1 MPRRKASQHR
11 DAGHH
16 GPDLQVSGHQ
26 MSAPGRC
33 KGHHLDMTEDPDT
46 QAADAKALVE
56 QYRKIA
62 EAAIS
67 DAETWLRQGALS
79 RAIPEAIPDAIV
91 VTDECGL
98 IVSVNAQFELM
109 FGYHRSEVIGR
120 TPEMLM
126 PESVRSRH
134 IEHRRTYSEN
144 PRVRDMSEGIKLRGL
159 RKNGIEFNLLAKLG
173 PVVIPDGIYTIVI
186 IRKARD

>member
-1 MPRRKASQHR
+1 MPE
-11 DAGHH
+11 
-16 GPDLQVSGHQ
+16 DL
-26 MSAPGRC
+26 
-33 KGHHLDMTEDPDT
+33 DT

-91 VTDECGL
+91 VADESGV

-126 PESVRSRH
+126 PEAIRSRH
-134 IEHRRTYSEN
+134 TEHRRTYSEN

-159 RKNGIEFNLLAKLG
+159 RKNGVEFNLLAKLG